1 MSQRNVIVVTGA
13 TGRVGHL
20 VVERLL
26 AAGQLVRAV
35 GRTADKLKPLAGL
48 GAEVRPGSYDDR
60 AFLASVFK
68 GATAAFVLTPVD
80 ISAKDVNEVQYKVIE
95 SLAEAI
101 RDSSVKHVVLLSSW
115 GAELSTRVG
124 GIIGCHRFEQLLD
137 EITNLNMV
145 HLRPVWF
152 MENFLWN
159 IPLIKMAGINGLAI
173 KADVAFPMIATRDI
187 APVAAD
193 YLTRLDFKGR
203 NVRYLNGHRDYS
215 MTEVTRILGASVG
228 KPDLK
233 YVEFPDAVFRKGLI
247 SGGGLTPNVA
257 DMGIE
262 INRGID
268 SGVVKAEPRSKA
280 STTPTTLEE
289 FAKTTF
295 APAFKAA
302 PEAGFGDRFG
312 GFFLRSYLFVTGHR
326 AARVGE
332 GRDVRRPPL

>member
-1 MSQRNVIVVTGA
+1 MSQRHVIVVTGA

-26 AAGQLVRAV
+26 AVGHSVRAV
-35 GRTADKLKPLAGL
+35 GRTADKLTPLAGI
-48 GAEVRPGSYDDR
+48 GADVRPGSYDER
-60 AFLASVFK
+60 AFLASAFK
-68 GATAAFVLTPVD
+68 GANAAFVLTPVD
-80 ISAKDVNEVQYKVIE
+80 TSAKDVNEVQYNVIE
-95 SLAEAI
+95 GLFEAI
-101 RDSSVKHVVLLSSW
+101 RDSSVRHVVLLSSW
-115 GAELSTRVG
+115 GAELATRVG
-124 GIIGCHRFEQLLD
+124 GIIGCYRFEQLLD
-137 EITNLNMV
+137 GITNLNVV

-173 KADVAFPMIATRDI
+173 KADVAFPMIAARDI

-193 YLTRLDFKGR
+193 YLTGLDFKGR
-203 NVRYLNGHRDYS
+203 NVRYLNGPRDYS
-215 MTEVTRILGASVG
+215 MAEVTRILGASVG

-247 SGGGLTPNVA
+247 SGGGLTPNAA
-257 DMGIE
+257 DMAIE

-268 SGVVKAEPRSKA
+268 CGLVKAEPRSA
-280 STTPTTLEE
+280 VNTTPTTLEE
-289 FAKTTF
+289 FARTTF

-312 GFFLRSYLFVTGHR
+312 GFLLRSYLFATGHR
-326 AARVGE
+326 AA
-332 GRDVRRPPL
+332 